1 MENIILENNL
11 SAWGKKFCGSRVEI
25 ENEYKKWKNTK
36 NKTIE
41 VRTEMSQD
49 EKVVLIV
56 KKNGKERYLAGK
68 RNCEEP
74 TTIWMQTQGRVHEG
88 AIFFIAG
95 IGNPVYAKILLEEH
109 RQTKLNIV
117 IYEPSKEIFFK
128 VLESIDITDLLQ
140 KDAKCIFVIDGLTGV
155 KVENVIQKMI
165 SVEVMDHIKTFI
177 LPNYEMIFAKEML
190 LFAKTIREK
199 CESCATYINTR
210 TNFSNVFAQNLFA
223 NAPYI
228 LDGYKTKQLIEVIPR
243 DIPAIIVAAGPSLN
257 KNIKELKR
265 AKGKAFI
272 IAVDTAI
279 KPLASEKI
287 IPDMFAIVDGRKPLE
302 LINTEDAKQIP
313 LLTSISAANS
323 VLSFHTGKKFFF
335 NEGYVYINSMFYRNG
350 ESFETVACGGS
361 VATSAFALAFM
372 IGIDTIILVG
382 QDLALTGNKTHAD
395 GTFQEKMETIDT
407 SHSIMVPGNIEK
419 EVPTR
424 GDFKMYLEWYN
435 QYIKDCKE
443 YRKQFKVINATEGG
457 AKIDGTEVMTL
468 KDAID
473 RECKKEIDIQEC
485 FEKLHPVFDENERK
499 KNLEFLQ
506 HTPEH
511 YTEIRKA
518 AIETN
523 KLYKN
528 LDKLCQHG
536 NLDIRAYEK
545 ILKKIKKMTKK
556 IEGDSIYYEPIQETL
571 VLANYI
577 VQSEQFDTMKTMQE
591 EGKEIARQGVIYT
604 DMVKQCAELFEE
616 YTKETVGKAK

>member
-1 MENIILENNL
+1 MKNIILENNL
-11 SAWGKKFCGSRVEI
+11 SAWEKNFCGSRFEI
-25 ENEYKKWKNTK
+25 ENEYKKWKNAK

-302 LINTEDAKQIP
+302 LINTEDAKKIP

-323 VLSFHTGKKFFF
+323 VLSFHTGKKFFY

-577 VQSEQFDTMKTMQE
+577 VKSEQFDTMKTMQE
-591 EGKEIARQGVIYT
+591 EGKEIARQGIIYT

>member
-1 MENIILENNL
+1 MKNIILENNL
-11 SAWGKKFCGSRVEI
+11 SAWEKNFCGSRFEI

-95 IGNPVYAKILLEEH
+95 IGNPVYVKILLEEH

-302 LINTEDAKQIP
+302 LINTEDAKKIP

-323 VLSFHTGKKFFF
+323 VLSFHTGKKFFY

-577 VQSEQFDTMKTMQE
+577 VKSEQFDTMKTMQE
-591 EGKEIARQGVIYT
+591 EGKEIARQGIIYT

>member
-1 MENIILENNL
+1 MKNIILENNL
-11 SAWGKKFCGSRVEI
+11 SAWEKNFCGSRFEI
-25 ENEYKKWKNTK
+25 ENEYKKWENTK

-302 LINTEDAKQIP
+302 LINTEDAKKIP

-323 VLSFHTGKKFFF
+323 VLSFHTGKKFFY

-577 VQSEQFDTMKTMQE
+577 VKSEQFDTMKTMQE
-591 EGKEIARQGVIYT
+591 EGKEIARQGIIYT

>member
-1 MENIILENNL
+1 MKNIILENNL
-11 SAWGKKFCGSRVEI
+11 SAWEKNFCGSRFEI

-117 IYEPSKEIFFK
+117 IYEPSKEIFLK

-302 LINTEDAKQIP
+302 LINTEDAKKIP

-323 VLSFHTGKKFFF
+323 VLSFHTGKKFFY

-577 VQSEQFDTMKTMQE
+577 VKSEQFDTMKTMQE
-591 EGKEIARQGVIYT
+591 EGKEIARQGIIYT

>member
-1 MENIILENNL
+1 MKNIILENNL
-11 SAWGKKFCGSRVEI
+11 SAWEKNFCGSRFEI

-302 LINTEDAKQIP
+302 LINTEDAKKIP

-323 VLSFHTGKKFFF
+323 VLSFHTGKKFFY

-545 ILKKIKKMTKK
+545 VLKKIKKTTKK

-577 VQSEQFDTMKTMQE
+577 VKSEQFDTMKTMQE
-591 EGKEIARQGVIYT
+591 EGKEIARQGIIYT

>member
-1 MENIILENNL
+1 M
-11 SAWGKKFCGSRVEI
+11 
-25 ENEYKKWKNTK
+25 
-36 NKTIE
+36 
-41 VRTEMSQD
+41 
-49 EKVVLIV
+49 
-56 KKNGKERYLAGK
+56 
-68 RNCEEP
+68 
-74 TTIWMQTQGRVHEG
+74 
-88 AIFFIAG
+88 
-95 IGNPVYAKILLEEH
+95 
-109 RQTKLNIV
+109 
-117 IYEPSKEIFFK
+117 
-128 VLESIDITDLLQ
+128 
-140 KDAKCIFVIDGLTGV
+140 
-155 KVENVIQKMI
+155 
-165 SVEVMDHIKTFI
+165 
-177 LPNYEMIFAKEML
+177 
-190 LFAKTIREK
+190 
-199 CESCATYINTR
+199 
-210 TNFSNVFAQNLFA
+210 
-223 NAPYI
+223 
-228 LDGYKTKQLIEVIPR
+228 IPR

-257 KNIKELKR
+257 KNIKELKK
-265 AKGKAFI
+265 AKGRAFI

-279 KPLASEKI
+279 KPLLAEGI
-287 IPDMFAIVDGRKPLE
+287 IPDMFAIVDGKKPIE
-302 LINTEDAKQIP
+302 LVEKEEARNIP

-323 VLSFHTGKKFFF
+323 VLSYHTGKKFFY

-424 GDFKMYLEWYN
+424 DDFKMYLEWYN

-473 RECKKEIDIQEC
+473 RECKKKIDIQEC

-499 KNLEFLQ
+499 KNLEFMQ

-511 YTEIRKA
+511 YTEIKKA
-518 AIETN
+518 AVEAN

-545 ILKKIKKMTKK
+545 VLKKIKKTTKK

>member
-1 MENIILENNL
+1 MKNIILENNL
-11 SAWGKKFCGSRVEI
+11 SAWEKNFCGSRFEI

-302 LINTEDAKQIP
+302 LINTEDAKKIP

-323 VLSFHTGKKFFF
+323 VLSFHTGKKFFY

-457 AKIDGTEVMTL
+457 EKIDGTEVMTL

-577 VQSEQFDTMKTMQE
+577 VKSEQFDTMKTMQE
-591 EGKEIARQGVIYT
+591 EGKEIARQGIIYK

>member
-323 VLSFHTGKKFFF
+323 VLSFHTGKKFFY

-473 RECKKEIDIQEC
+473 RECKKKIDIQEC

-499 KNLEFLQ
+499 KNLEFMQ

-511 YTEIRKA
+511 YTEIKKA
-518 AIETN
+518 AVEAN

-545 ILKKIKKMTKK
+545 VLKKIKKTTKK

-577 VQSEQFDTMKTMQE
+577 VQSEQFDTMKTLQE

>member
-323 VLSFHTGKKFFF
+323 VLSFHTGKKFFY

>member
-1 MENIILENNL
+1 MKNIILENNL
-11 SAWGKKFCGSRVEI
+11 SAWEKNFCGSRFEI

-140 KDAKCIFVIDGLTGV
+140 KDAKCIFGSDGLTGV

-302 LINTEDAKQIP
+302 LINTEDAKKIP

-323 VLSFHTGKKFFF
+323 VLSFHTGKKFFY

-577 VQSEQFDTMKTMQE
+577 VKSEQFDTMKTMQE
-591 EGKEIARQGVIYT
+591 EGKEIARQGIIYT

>member
-1 MENIILENNL
+1 MKNIILENNL
-11 SAWGKKFCGSRVEI
+11 SAWEKNFCGSRFEI

-302 LINTEDAKQIP
+302 LINTEYAKKIP

-323 VLSFHTGKKFFF
+323 VLSFHTGKKFFY

-577 VQSEQFDTMKTMQE
+577 VKSEQFDTMKTMQE
-591 EGKEIARQGVIYT
+591 EGKEIARQGIIYT

>member
-1 MENIILENNL
+1 MKNIILENNL
-11 SAWGKKFCGSRVEI
+11 SAWEKKFRGSRCEI

-302 LINTEDAKQIP
+302 LINTEDAKKIP

-323 VLSFHTGKKFFF
+323 VLSFHTGKKFFY

-424 GDFKMYLEWYN
+424 GDFKMYLDWYN

-511 YTEIRKA
+511 YTEIKKA

-577 VQSEQFDTMKTMQE
+577 VKSEQFDTMKTMQE
-591 EGKEIARQGVIYT
+591 EGKEIARQGIIYT

>member
-1 MENIILENNL
+1 MKNIILENNL
-11 SAWGKKFCGSRVEI
+11 SAWEKNFCGSRFEI

-302 LINTEDAKQIP
+302 LINTEDAKKIP

-323 VLSFHTGKKFFF
+323 VLSFHTGKKFFY

-511 YTEIRKA
+511 YTEIRKS

-577 VQSEQFDTMKTMQE
+577 VKSEQFDTMKTMQE
-591 EGKEIARQGVIYT
+591 EGKEIARQGIIYT

>member
-1 MENIILENNL
+1 MKNIILENNL
-11 SAWGKKFCGSRVEI
+11 SAWEKNFCGSRFKI

-302 LINTEDAKQIP
+302 LINTEDAKKIP

-323 VLSFHTGKKFFF
+323 VLSFHTGKKFFY

-577 VQSEQFDTMKTMQE
+577 VKSEQFDTMKTMQE
-591 EGKEIARQGVIYT
+591 EGKEIARQGIIYT

>member
-1 MENIILENNL
+1 
-11 SAWGKKFCGSRVEI
+11 
-25 ENEYKKWKNTK
+25 
-36 NKTIE
+36 
-41 VRTEMSQD
+41 
-49 EKVVLIV
+49 
-56 KKNGKERYLAGK
+56 
-68 RNCEEP
+68 
-74 TTIWMQTQGRVHEG
+74 MQ
-88 AIFFIAG
+88 
-95 IGNPVYAKILLEEH
+95 K
-109 RQTKLNIV
+109 
-117 IYEPSKEIFFK
+117 
-128 VLESIDITDLLQ
+128 
-140 KDAKCIFVIDGLTGV
+140 
-155 KVENVIQKMI
+155 
-165 SVEVMDHIKTFI
+165 
-177 LPNYEMIFAKEML
+177 
-190 LFAKTIREK
+190 
-199 CESCATYINTR
+199 
-210 TNFSNVFAQNLFA
+210 
-223 NAPYI
+223 
-228 LDGYKTKQLIEVIPR
+228 
-243 DIPAIIVAAGPSLN
+243 
-257 KNIKELKR
+257 
-265 AKGKAFI
+265 
-272 IAVDTAI
+272 
-279 KPLASEKI
+279 
-287 IPDMFAIVDGRKPLE
+287 
-302 LINTEDAKQIP
+302 
-313 LLTSISAANS
+313 
-323 VLSFHTGKKFFF
+323 
-335 NEGYVYINSMFYRNG
+335 
-350 ESFETVACGGS
+350 
-361 VATSAFALAFM
+361 
-372 IGIDTIILVG
+372 
-382 QDLALTGNKTHAD
+382 
-395 GTFQEKMETIDT
+395 
-407 SHSIMVPGNIEK
+407 GNIEK

-424 GDFKMYLEWYN
+424 DDFKMYLEWYN

>member
-1 MENIILENNL
+1 MKNIILENNL
-11 SAWGKKFCGSRVEI
+11 SAWEKNFCGSRFEI

-41 VRTEMSQD
+41 VRTELSQD

-302 LINTEDAKQIP
+302 LINTEDAKKIP

-323 VLSFHTGKKFFF
+323 VLSFHTGKKFFY

-577 VQSEQFDTMKTMQE
+577 VKSEQFDTMKTMQE
-591 EGKEIARQGVIYT
+591 EGKEIARQGIIYT

>member
-1 MENIILENNL
+1 MKNIILENNL
-11 SAWGKKFCGSRVEI
+11 SAWEKIFCGSRFEI

-302 LINTEDAKQIP
+302 LINTEDAKKIP

-323 VLSFHTGKKFFF
+323 VLSFHTGKKFFY

-577 VQSEQFDTMKTMQE
+577 VKSEQFDTMKTMQE
-591 EGKEIARQGVIYT
+591 EGKEIARQGIIYT

>member
-1 MENIILENNL
+1 MKNIILENNL
-11 SAWGKKFCGSRVEI
+11 SAWEKNFCGSRFEI

-243 DIPAIIVAAGPSLN
+243 GIPAIIVAAGPSLN

-302 LINTEDAKQIP
+302 LINTEDAKKIP

-323 VLSFHTGKKFFF
+323 VLSFHTGKKFFY

-577 VQSEQFDTMKTMQE
+577 VKSEQFDTMKTMQE
-591 EGKEIARQGVIYT
+591 EGKEIARQGIIYT

>member
-1 MENIILENNL
+1 MKNIILENNL
-11 SAWGKKFCGSRVEI
+11 SAWEKNFCGSRFEI

-302 LINTEDAKQIP
+302 LINTEDAKKIP

-323 VLSFHTGKKFFF
+323 VLSFHTGKKFFY

-523 KLYKN
+523 KLYK
-528 LDKLCQHG
+528 D
-536 NLDIRAYEK
+536 
-545 ILKKIKKMTKK
+545 
-556 IEGDSIYYEPIQETL
+556 L
-571 VLANYI
+571 VMPAWKFRYSGI
-577 VQSEQFDTMKTMQE
+577 
-591 EGKEIARQGVIYT
+591 
-604 DMVKQCAELFEE
+604 
-616 YTKETVGKAK
+616 

>member
-1 MENIILENNL
+1 MKNIILENNL
-11 SAWGKKFCGSRVEI
+11 SAWEKNFCGSRFEI

-323 VLSFHTGKKFFF
+323 VLSFHTGKKFFY

-577 VQSEQFDTMKTMQE
+577 VKSEQFDTMKTMQE
-591 EGKEIARQGVIYT
+591 EGKEIARQGIIYT

>member
-1 MENIILENNL
+1 MKNIILENNL
-11 SAWGKKFCGSRVEI
+11 SAWEKNFCGSRFEI

-140 KDAKCIFVIDGLTGV
+140 KDAKCIFVIDGLTGA

-302 LINTEDAKQIP
+302 LINTEDAKKIP

-323 VLSFHTGKKFFF
+323 VLSFHTGKKFFY

-577 VQSEQFDTMKTMQE
+577 VKSEQFDTMKTMQE
-591 EGKEIARQGVIYT
+591 EGKEIARQGIIYT

>member
-1 MENIILENNL
+1 MKNIILENNL
-11 SAWGKKFCGSRVEI
+11 SAWEKNCGSRFEI

-302 LINTEDAKQIP
+302 LINTEDAKKIP

-323 VLSFHTGKKFFF
+323 VLSFHTGKKFFY

-577 VQSEQFDTMKTMQE
+577 VKSEQFDTMKTMQE
-591 EGKEIARQGVIYT
+591 EGKEIARQGIIYT

>member
-1 MENIILENNL
+1 MENTILENNL
-11 SAWGKKFCGSRVEI
+11 SAWEKKFCGSRVEI
-25 ENEYKKWKNTK
+25 ENKYKEWKNAK
-36 NKTIE
+36 VKTIE

-302 LINTEDAKQIP
+302 LINTEDAKKIP

-323 VLSFHTGKKFFF
+323 VLSFHTGKKFFY

-577 VQSEQFDTMKTMQE
+577 VKSEQFDTMKTMQE
-591 EGKEIARQGVIYT
+591 EGKEIARQGIIYT

>member
-302 LINTEDAKQIP
+302 LINTEDAKKIP

-323 VLSFHTGKKFFF
+323 VLSFHTGKKFFY

-577 VQSEQFDTMKTMQE
+577 VKSEQFDTMKTMQE
-591 EGKEIARQGVIYT
+591 EGKEIARQGIIYT

>member
-1 MENIILENNL
+1 MKNIILENNL
-11 SAWGKKFCGSRVEI
+11 SAWGKNFCGSRFEI

-302 LINTEDAKQIP
+302 LINTEDAKKIP

-323 VLSFHTGKKFFF
+323 VLSFHTGKKFFY

-577 VQSEQFDTMKTMQE
+577 VKSEQFDTMKTMQE
-591 EGKEIARQGVIYT
+591 EGKEIARQGIIYT

>member
-1 MENIILENNL
+1 MKNIILENNL
-11 SAWGKKFCGSRVEI
+11 SAWEKNFCGSRFEI

-302 LINTEDAKQIP
+302 LINTEDAKKIP

-323 VLSFHTGKKFFF
+323 VLSFHTGKKFFY

-407 SHSIMVPGNIEK
+407 SHSIMVSGNIEK

-577 VQSEQFDTMKTMQE
+577 VKSEQFDTMKTMQE
-591 EGKEIARQGVIYT
+591 EGKEIARQGIIYT

>member
-1 MENIILENNL
+1 MENTILENNL
-11 SAWGKKFCGSRVEI
+11 SAWEKKFCGSRVEI
-25 ENEYKKWKNTK
+25 ENKYKEWKK
-36 NKTIE
+36 AKVKTIE
-41 VRTEMSQD
+41 VRTEISED
-49 EKVVLIV
+49 AKVILIV
-56 KKNGKERYLAGK
+56 KKNNQERYLAGK
-68 RNCEEP
+68 RNCKDP
-74 TTIWMQTQGRVHEG
+74 ITVWKQTQGFTKEG
-88 AIFFIAG
+88 TIFFVGG
-95 IGNPVYAKILLEEH
+95 IGNPWYIKGLISEHEEM
-109 RQTKLNIV
+109 NIV
-117 IYEPSKEIFFK
+117 IYEPSKEIFFT
-128 VLESIDITDLLQ
+128 VLETIDITDFF
-140 KDAKCIFVIDGLTGV
+140 KKKANCIFIVDGVSGV
-155 KVENVIQKMI
+155 KIDDIIKKMI
-165 SVEVMDHIKTFI
+165 SVEVMDRIKTFI
-177 LPNYEMIFAKEML
+177 LPNYEKIYAKEML
-190 LFAKTIREK
+190 FFAKEIRKK
-199 CESCATYINTR
+199 CDSCAAYINTR
-210 TNFSNVFAQNLFA
+210 TRFSNVFAQNLFA
-223 NAPYI
+223 NAPYV

-257 KNIKELKR
+257 KNIKELKK
-265 AKGKAFI
+265 AKGRAFI

-279 KPLASEKI
+279 KPLLAEGI
-287 IPDMFAIVDGRKPLE
+287 IPDMFAIVDGKKPIE
-302 LINTEDAKQIP
+302 LVEKEEARNIP

-323 VLSFHTGKKFFF
+323 VLSYHTGKKFFY

-382 QDLALTGNKTHAD
+382 QDLALTGNKTHSD

-424 GDFKMYLEWYN
+424 DDFKMYLEWYN

>member
-1 MENIILENNL
+1 MKNIILENNL
-11 SAWGKKFCGSRVEI
+11 SAWEKNFCGSRFEI

-302 LINTEDAKQIP
+302 LINTEDAKKIP

-323 VLSFHTGKKFFF
+323 VLSFHTGKKFFY

-577 VQSEQFDTMKTMQE
+577 VKSEQFDTMKTMQE
-591 EGKEIARQGVIYT
+591 EEKEIARQGIIYT

>member
-1 MENIILENNL
+1 MKNIILENNL
-11 SAWGKKFCGSRVEI
+11 SAWEKNFCGSRFEI

-302 LINTEDAKQIP
+302 LINTEDAKKIP

-323 VLSFHTGKKFFF
+323 VLSFHTGKKFFY

-419 EVPTR
+419 EAPTR

-577 VQSEQFDTMKTMQE
+577 VKSEQFDTMKTMQE
-591 EGKEIARQGVIYT
+591 EGKEIARQGIIYT

>member
-1 MENIILENNL
+1 MKNIILENNL
-11 SAWGKKFCGSRVEI
+11 SAWGKKFCGSRFEI

-302 LINTEDAKQIP
+302 LINTEDAKKIP

-323 VLSFHTGKKFFF
+323 VLSFHTGKKFFY

-577 VQSEQFDTMKTMQE
+577 VKSEQFDTMKTIQE
-591 EGKEIARQGVIYT
+591 EGKEIARQGIIYT

>member
-1 MENIILENNL
+1 MKNIILENNL
-11 SAWGKKFCGSRVEI
+11 SAWEKNFCGSRFEI

-109 RQTKLNIV
+109 RQTKFNIV

-302 LINTEDAKQIP
+302 LINTEDAKKIP

-323 VLSFHTGKKFFF
+323 VLSFHTGKKFFY

-577 VQSEQFDTMKTMQE
+577 VKSEQFDTMKTMQE
-591 EGKEIARQGVIYT
+591 EGKEIARQGIIYT

>member
-302 LINTEDAKQIP
+302 LINTEDAKKIP

-323 VLSFHTGKKFFF
+323 VLSFHTGKKFFY

>member
-1 MENIILENNL
+1 MKNIILENNL
-11 SAWGKKFCGSRVEI
+11 SAWEKNFCGSRFEI

-302 LINTEDAKQIP
+302 LINTEDAKKIP

-323 VLSFHTGKKFFF
+323 VLSFHTGKKFFY

-485 FEKLHPVFDENERK
+485 FKKLHPVFDENERK

-577 VQSEQFDTMKTMQE
+577 VKSEQFDTMKTMQE
-591 EGKEIARQGVIYT
+591 EGKEIARQGIIYT

>member
-1 MENIILENNL
+1 
-11 SAWGKKFCGSRVEI
+11 
-25 ENEYKKWKNTK
+25 
-36 NKTIE
+36 
-41 VRTEMSQD
+41 
-49 EKVVLIV
+49 
-56 KKNGKERYLAGK
+56 
-68 RNCEEP
+68 
-74 TTIWMQTQGRVHEG
+74 MQTQGRVHEG

-302 LINTEDAKQIP
+302 LINTEDAKKIP

-323 VLSFHTGKKFFF
+323 VLSFHTGKKFFY

-577 VQSEQFDTMKTMQE
+577 VKSEQFDTMKTMQE
-591 EGKEIARQGVIYT
+591 EGKEIARQGIIYT

>member
-1 MENIILENNL
+1 MKNIILENNL
-11 SAWGKKFCGSRVEI
+11 SAWEKNFCGSRFEI

-155 KVENVIQKMI
+155 KVENVIHKMI

-302 LINTEDAKQIP
+302 LINTEDAKKIP

-323 VLSFHTGKKFFF
+323 VLSFHTGKKFFY

-577 VQSEQFDTMKTMQE
+577 VKSEQFDTMKTMQE
-591 EGKEIARQGVIYT
+591 EGKEIARQGIIYT

>member
-1 MENIILENNL
+1 MKNIILENNL
-11 SAWGKKFCGSRVEI
+11 SAWGKKFCGSRFEI

-302 LINTEDAKQIP
+302 LINTEDAKKIP

-323 VLSFHTGKKFFF
+323 VLSFHTGKKFFY

-424 GDFKMYLEWYN
+424 GDFKMYLDWYN

-511 YTEIRKA
+511 YTEIKKA

-577 VQSEQFDTMKTMQE
+577 VKSEQFDTMKTMQE
-591 EGKEIARQGVIYT
+591 EGKEIARQGIIYT

>member
-1 MENIILENNL
+1 MKNIILENNL
-11 SAWGKKFCGSRVEI
+11 SAWEKNFCGSRFEI

-140 KDAKCIFVIDGLTGV
+140 KDAKCIFVIDGLTGA

-302 LINTEDAKQIP
+302 LINTEDAKKIP

-323 VLSFHTGKKFFF
+323 VLSFHTGKKFFY

-350 ESFETVACGGS
+350 ESIETVACGGS

-577 VQSEQFDTMKTMQE
+577 VKSEQFDTMKTMQE
-591 EGKEIARQGVIYT
+591 EGKEIARQGIIYT

>member
-1 MENIILENNL
+1 MKNIILENNL
-11 SAWGKKFCGSRVEI
+11 SAWEKNFCGSRFEI

-155 KVENVIQKMI
+155 KIENVIQKMI

-302 LINTEDAKQIP
+302 LINTEDAKKIP

-323 VLSFHTGKKFFF
+323 VLSFHTGKKFFY

-577 VQSEQFDTMKTMQE
+577 VKSEQFDTMKTMQE
-591 EGKEIARQGVIYT
+591 EGKEIARQGIIYT